1 MANEEQ
7 LKKLA
12 QIFNTERIV
21 SPEEIAGVLEA
32 IVGILANNKKS
43 IDALTEESRN
53 TLSRTLQNI
62 ADEHNS
68 IVSQVDKVTRETKS
82 SVEAEVRSQLEAV
95 QKRVED
101 LIDECKDIMP
111 EDGKDADEAQIV
123 ADVLEKIKLP
133 EYKEVVLDD
142 GGEIVD
148 KINALNVS
156 PDNQIDASHIKNL
169 PQAGTS
175 GGSGLRTVFHDSS
188 LTGTGTAV
196 DPLVVVG
203 GGGTVG
209 PGTANEMAY
218 FDSTTTVASLTTATY
233 PSLTEISY
241 VKGVTSA
248 IQTQFGG
255 KVATTTTVNGK
266 ALSGNITL
274 GLASSDFANQGTTT
288 TVLHGNASGNPAF
301 GAIVEADITLADNT
315 TNNFSTSKHGL
326 VPKGTNVGSFLKD
339 DGTWAAISG
348 GGDALVAN
356 PLSQF
361 AATTSLQLAGVIS
374 DETGSGAL
382 VFGTSPT
389 FSTSIT
395 GSYLT
400 ASEILI
406 TDGSKNI
413 VSAAVATYPSLTELT
428 YLKGVTSAIQTQINT
443 KQATITFGT
452 GVLTALGVNIGS
464 AGAFITFNGDAG
476 TPSALVGTNISGTA
490 ASLTAGVATLANTV
504 ASANEATD
512 TTCFPL
518 FITASGTQSLATKN
532 NTALTFNSNTG
543 ALGATS
549 FVGAGT
555 SLTGIPYTLTGTAN
569 QVVLSAGT
577 GNITF
582 SLPQSIATSS
592 TPQFAKIGIGAAAD
606 ANRLLLVTGDV
617 SGGVATINRSNA
629 STNAQVGTAI
639 IKGTSTGDMVDGFG
653 PAFQFAIQDTAA
665 VENLVGYVSVIR
677 DGADTKSKMVFG
689 VANTGA
695 TAAVLQL
702 TPTAL
707 SPSADGG
714 LSLGTTALGFQ
725 NMFANTGFVLNIE
738 NSDWVATH
746 TAGIL
751 TVGTGDLRV
760 TTSGTNTASVVT
772 VGGTQTLTAKTL
784 TSPTLTTPVLG
795 TPSSGTL
802 TNCTGLPVAGITA
815 STSTALGVGSIELG
829 HATDTTLSRSAAG
842 VLAVEGVVVPTI
854 SSTNTITNKRIE
866 PRVISAASYTTDTG
880 TSLDVS
886 TADLFV
892 VTAQAGALL
901 FNAPSGTP
909 VQGQK
914 LMIRIKD
921 NGTARALTYNA
932 IFRASSDLA
941 LPTTTVISKTLYMG
955 FIYNS
960 TDTKWDLIAVL
971 NNF

>member
-43 IDALTEESRN
+43 IDALTEESKA
-53 TLSRTLQNI
+53 TLQQTLQGI

-82 SVEAEVRSQLEAV
+82 SVESEVKSQLEAV

-101 LIDECKDIMP
+101 LLAECKDMMP

-156 PDNQIDASHIKNL
+156 PENQIDWVHIKNA
-169 PQAGTS
+169 PENNG
-175 GGSGLRTVFHDSS
+175 R
-188 LTGTGTAV
+188 
-196 DPLVVVG
+196 VG
-203 GGGTVG
+203 GGLSRA
-209 PGTANEMAY
+209 TADGLY
-218 FDSTTTVASLTTATY
+218 QPLDTQLT
-233 PSLTEISY
+233 S
-241 VKGVTSA
+241 
-248 IQTQFGG
+248 
-255 KVATTTTVNGK
+255 
-266 ALSGNITL
+266 LSGLSYTGNALKVVRVNAGETAFE
-274 GLASSDFANQGTTT
+274 LASAG
-288 TVLHGNASGNPAF
+288 SG
-301 GAIVEADITLADNT
+301 
-315 TNNFSTSKHGL
+315 S
-326 VPKGTNVGSFLKD
+326 
-339 DGTWAAISG
+339 
-348 GGDALVAN
+348 GDALVAD

-361 AATTSLQLAGVIS
+361 AATTSLQLKGVIT

-389 FSTSIT
+389 FTTSIT

-772 VGGTQTLTAKTL
+772 VGGTQTLTNKTL

-802 TNCTGLPVAGITA
+802 TNCTGLPVAGITS
-815 STSTALGVGSIELG
+815 STSTALGVGSLELG
-829 HATDTTLSRSAAG
+829 AASDTTLARVAAG
-842 VLAVEGVVVPTI
+842 IMSVEGETLNGYATTATAAGTTTLSI
-854 SSTNTITNKRIE
+854 TASKIQFFTGSSTQTVK
-866 PRVISAASYTTDTG
+866 
-880 TSLDVS
+880 
-886 TADLFV
+886 
-892 VTAQAGALL
+892 
-901 FNAPSGTP
+901 
-909 VQGQK
+909 
-914 LMIRIKD
+914 
-921 NGTARALTYNA
+921 
-932 IFRASSDLA
+932 
-941 LPTTTVISKTLYMG
+941 LPTTSVVVGQTYVIKNISTGSVTVQSSGANTIVVLGAGQSATLTALAATPTTAANWDYTLVEFIGINNAITASANAATASLAYKTNTVTNNSAATLTITLPTAGAVDGEMRVVRVLD
-955 FIYNS
+955 FSAAAQTITWVNTENS
-960 TDTKWDLIAVL
+960 TVTAPTTSNGSTTLPITAGFQYNAGTSKWRCIASA
-971 NNF
+971 